1 MGTRGVYGLRKDGKD
16 KLTYNHYDSYP
27 TGLGKAISE
36 EIQEIG
42 IKRLRQLFD
51 RLEMV
56 EDDAHPSEAHIQRAL
71 RLGLIDD
78 DTSPKEL
85 AYYELLRKGQGEL
98 KTHIDTQLMIESN
111 NFIED
116 SLYCEWG
123 YIINL
128 DTNMLEIYKGVQ
140 RKPHNKGRYASANGE
155 KCSTG
160 DTFYPCAL
168 IRELPLDALPPQSL
182 VEKVMKELETVVVQS
197 E

>member
-123 YIINL
+123 YIINW
-128 DTNMLEIYKGVQ
+128 TPICW
-140 RKPHNKGRYASANGE
+140 RYTREFSASPITRGGMPRPTVRN
-155 KCSTG
+155 
-160 DTFYPCAL
+160 AL
-168 IRELPLDALPPQSL
+168 RGILFTPVR
-182 VEKVMKELETVVVQS
+182 
-197 E
+197 